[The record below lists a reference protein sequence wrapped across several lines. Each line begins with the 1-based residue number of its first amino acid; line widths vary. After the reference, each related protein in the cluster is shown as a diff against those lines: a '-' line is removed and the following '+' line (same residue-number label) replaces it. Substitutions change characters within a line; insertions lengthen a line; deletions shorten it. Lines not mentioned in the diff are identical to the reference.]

1 MLLSVLASVA
11 QTEADNLSEHIAL
24 GYEMS
29 RRLGKPTKTLRPY
42 GYNFNKENKLM
53 INKKEAKV
61 VKLMFEM
68 ALSGESSNGIAT
80 YFNIDLEGLL
90 NSSNAYNKINYTASF
105 DLTTI
110 PKFENEP
117 YVVLNDNK
125 PDFNEKDL
133 DDAIEVY
140 RSRNRKFGAK

>member
-1 MLLSVLASVA
+1 MKKNKTNFSKILLTLA
-11 QTEADNLSEHIAL
+11 IAL
-24 GYEMS
+24 F
-29 RRLGKPTKTLRPY
+29 L
-42 GYNFNKENKLM
+42 
-53 INKKEAKV
+53 
-61 VKLMFEM
+61 
-68 ALSGESSNGIAT
+68 GIAT

-125 PDFNEKDL
+125 PDFNEKDFARDTFEDYSPL
-133 DDAIEVY
+133 DYLGRCGPAFAKVGIETMPTEERGAINSVKP
-140 RSRNRKFGAK
+140 SGWQTAKYDIVEG